1 MKNKPC
7 AFCGSTEKDN
17 PRTKGHVV
25 QKSMYPEV
33 GFETVRRI
41 TVPECARCSAIWQD
55 AEDHFRSV
63 MALAAADHNEHAD
76 AQWDGPISRAHRR
89 AEDGRQRMGELLK
102 WVVER
107 DTPEGKEYVL
117 HPADIE
123 KVLLVV
129 RKMVRGLCHY
139 HGLTTQVADHQ
150 MLAMQYEHSPP
161 PGAEAVE
168 YNHVPGVFR
177 YSYFHQHLEPGTIHV
192 SWLLTFYERISFI
205 GLVSAE
211 RIMTR
216 SCKNL
221 KATTGDVPRPG
232 RPR

>member
-1 MKNKPC
+1 M
-7 AFCGSTEKDN
+7 
-17 PRTKGHVV
+17 V
-25 QKSMYPEV
+25 
-33 GFETVRRI
+33 
-41 TVPECARCSAIWQD
+41 
-55 AEDHFRSV
+55 
-63 MALAAADHNEHAD
+63 LAAADDNEYAT

-89 AEDGRQRMGELLK
+89 PEDGWQRMGELLK

-123 KVLLVV
+123 KVLLVA

-150 MLAMQYEHSPP
+150 VLAMQYDHSPP

-177 YSYFHQHLEPGTIHV
+177 YSYFHQHLEPNAIHV

-205 GLVSAE
+205 GLVSAR
-211 RIMTR
+211 RITPRSGAKPNVSTR
-216 SCKNL
+216 GPAGL
-221 KATTGDVPRPG
+221 G